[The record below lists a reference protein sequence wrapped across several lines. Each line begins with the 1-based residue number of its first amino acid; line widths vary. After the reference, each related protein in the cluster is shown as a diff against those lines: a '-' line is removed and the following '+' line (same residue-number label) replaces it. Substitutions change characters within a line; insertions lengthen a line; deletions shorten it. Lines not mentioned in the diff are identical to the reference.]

1 MAQGGAKFGGR
12 SGGSTAA
19 GAAARFPAARPATT
33 PGRPG
38 ANNLSVAG
46 RPVAGRPVA
55 AARSSIATLDP
66 ELLRRWRNPTWWDYL
81 WAWWEGYDP
90 DVLLRRA
97 RQAADDRRRVIDG
110 PSRPIS
116 VATPPPAVPA
126 GIPSPSPLA
135 AADPMAAVR
144 ALEVTELDRDSQPV
158 WTLERV
164 KGAELLWGPDA
175 TGPSEPAWMVD
186 AVRQFGL
193 GPARS
198 VLDLT
203 AGLGGAARAIAGAY
217 DTWVTGLEPSPV
229 LAAMA
234 MQRSK
239 AAGLSKKAPVTSYDP
254 EHFAQAGSFDLIYGD
269 RLLHRVRDKGF
280 FLDRMGD
287 CVKEKGGVLMFDYV
301 IDGAP
306 QNWDAWNRWRGV
318 EPADVS
324 PWSARRFADELVQRN
339 FDVRVTEDMTELH
352 RRQILDRVERLSD
365 ALNTVDPESGLLG
378 AIARE
383 LALWWARLK
392 VLGRGLNF
400 FRFVAYRA

>member
-1 MAQGGAKFGGR
+1 MRGAAVGWDAASGAVSVGFVGR
-12 SGGSTAA
+12 S
-19 GAAARFPAARPATT
+19 
-33 PGRPG
+33 
-38 ANNLSVAG
+38 L
-46 RPVAGRPVA
+46 
-55 AARSSIATLDP
+55 
-66 ELLRRWRNPTWWDYL
+66 
-81 WAWWEGYDP
+81 
-90 DVLLRRA
+90 
-97 RQAADDRRRVIDG
+97 
-110 PSRPIS
+110 
-116 VATPPPAVPA
+116 
-126 GIPSPSPLA
+126 
-135 AADPMAAVR
+135 AAVR

-175 TGPSEPAWMVD
+175 TGPSAPAWMVD

-203 AGLGGAARAIAGAY
+203 AGLGGAARAIAGTY

-234 MQRSK
+234 MLRSK

-254 EHFAQAGSFDLIYGD
+254 EHFAQAGLFDLIYGD

-280 FLDRMGD
+280 FLDKMGD

-306 QNWDAWNRWRGV
+306 QSWDAWNRWRGV
-318 EPADVS
+318 ESSDVS
-324 PWSARRFADELVQRN
+324 PWSAQRFADELVQRN

-352 RRQILDRVERLSD
+352 RRQILDRVERLSE
-365 ALNTVDPESGLLG
+365 ALNTVDPESGLLS

-392 VLGRGLNF
+392 VLGHGLNF

>member
-1 MAQGGAKFGGR
+1 
-12 SGGSTAA
+12 
-19 GAAARFPAARPATT
+19 
-33 PGRPG
+33 
-38 ANNLSVAG
+38 
-46 RPVAGRPVA
+46 
-55 AARSSIATLDP
+55 
-66 ELLRRWRNPTWWDYL
+66 
-81 WAWWEGYDP
+81 
-90 DVLLRRA
+90 
-97 RQAADDRRRVIDG
+97 
-110 PSRPIS
+110 
-116 VATPPPAVPA
+116 
-126 GIPSPSPLA
+126 
-135 AADPMAAVR
+135 MAAVR

-234 MQRSK
+234 MLRSK
-239 AAGLSKKAPVTSYDP
+239 AAGLSKKAPVTTYDP

-280 FLDRMGD
+280 FLDKMGD

-301 IDGAP
+301 IEGAP

-352 RRQILDRVERLSD
+352 RRQILDRVERLSE
-365 ALNTVDPESGLLG
+365 ALNTVDPESGLLS

-392 VLGRGLNF
+392 VLGHGLNF